1 VVSLREGLAVRILV
15 AEDNPSTLQALRHH
29 LEAWGHEV
37 VPAQDGAAAW
47 QFFQNEEFFMVISD
61 WVMPGMDG
69 LELVRHIR
77 AHPRPRYAFIIL
89 LTVKSDTADLVQG
102 IEAGAD
108 DFITKPFKPNEL
120 RARLLAGER
129 IIRLQQS
136 LLQRNRELEEANLRI
151 SSVNQRLMEDR
162 QVAANSQKAFF
173 PTDLPNVP
181 GFQFAWVFQPCEELA
196 GDMFNVFRLDESHIA
211 LYLLDVSGHGVT
223 AALLAV
229 TLSRLL
235 SPTLAKPSLVKE
247 RIQESP
253 GYRLVPPAEVAR
265 HLNQQFTS
273 STLNNQFFTL
283 LYGILDLQTKNFR
296 YVSAGHPGPL
306 LLARDGTPKVLAGGP
321 PAIGIFESPV
331 YPEHAIALH
340 PGDRLYLYS
349 DGLLETVNGH
359 GQIFGEAHLQQTL
372 AQSRSLSLQDS
383 LSSLMKAVQE
393 WRGEIDLTDDISV
406 LAIEIET

>member
-1 VVSLREGLAVRILV
+1 VSLREGLAVRILV

-29 LEAWGHEV
+29 LEAWGHQV

-47 QFFQNEEFFMVISD
+47 QLFRDEEFFMVISD

-77 AHPRPRYAFIIL
+77 AHPRPSYAFIIL
-89 LTVKSDTADLVQG
+89 LTVKSETADLVQG

-108 DFITKPFKPNEL
+108 DFIPKPFNPNEL

-129 IIRLQQS
+129 IIRLQQA
-136 LLQRNRELEEANLRI
+136 LLHRNRELEAANARI
-151 SSVNQRLMEDR
+151 SSANQRLMEDR
-162 QVAANSQKAFF
+162 QVAANSQKAFL
-173 PTDLPNVP
+173 PTDLPKVP

-196 GDMFNVFRLDESHIA
+196 GDMFNVFRLDESHVA

-235 SPTLAKPSLVKE
+235 SPTLAKPSLLKE
-247 RIQESP
+247 RIQDSP

-273 STLNNQFFTL
+273 TTLNSQFFTL
-283 LYGILDLQTKNFR
+283 LYGILDLRTRDFR

-306 LLARDGTPKVLAGGP
+306 LLARDGTSNVLTGGP
-321 PAIGIFESPV
+321 PAIGIFEAAV
-331 YPEHAIALH
+331 YREHAFTLQ

-349 DGLLETVNGH
+349 DGLLETVNGS
-359 GQIFGEAHLQQTL
+359 GQIFGEANLRQTL
-372 AQSRSLSLQDS
+372 AQSRSRSLQDS
-383 LSSLMKAVQE
+383 LSALMKAAQD
-393 WRGEIDLTDDISV
+393 WRGEVALTDDISA
-406 LAIEIET
+406 LAVEIGT

>member
-1 VVSLREGLAVRILV
+1 VRILV

-37 VPAQDGAAAW
+37 VLAQDGAAAW
-47 QFFQNEEFFMVISD
+47 QLFQTEEFFMVISD

-69 LELVRHIR
+69 LELVRRIR
-77 AHPRPRYAFIIL
+77 AYPRPGYAFVIL
-89 LTVKSDTADLVQG
+89 LTVKSETADLVQG

-108 DFITKPFKPNEL
+108 DFITKPFNPNEL

-129 IIRLQQS
+129 IIRLQQA
-136 LLQRNRELEEANLRI
+136 LLQRNRELEAANARI
-151 SSVNQRLMEDR
+151 SSANQRLMEDR
-162 QVAANSQKAFF
+162 QIAANSQKAFL
-173 PTDLPNVP
+173 PTDLPKVP

-196 GDMFNVFRLDESHIA
+196 GDMFNVFRLDESHVA
-211 LYLLDVSGHGVT
+211 LYLLDVSGHGVS

-235 SPTLAKPSLVKE
+235 SPTLAKPSLLKE
-247 RIQESP
+247 RIQDSP

-273 STLNNQFFTL
+273 QTLNSQFFTL
-283 LYGILDLQTKNFR
+283 LYGILDLRTRDFR

-306 LLARDGTPKVLAGGP
+306 LLARDGTSNLLAGGP
-321 PAIGIFESPV
+321 PAIGIFEAPV
-331 YPEHAIALH
+331 YREHAFSLQ

-349 DGLLETVNGH
+349 DGLLETVNAN
-359 GQIFGEAHLQQTL
+359 GQIFGEALVRQTL
-372 AQSRSLSLQDS
+372 GQSRSRSLQES
-383 LSSLMKAVQE
+383 LSSLMKAAQD
-393 WRGEIDLTDDISV
+393 WRGRIELTDDISV
-406 LAIEIET
+406 LAAEVET